1 MTDPS
6 EPPPPTSARRPIA
19 RPRKPPPSGKMIVPL
34 ALLVCGGLAFG
45 LYASFPVRRPA
56 VVQPVDSAS
65 SLGASASSLPR
76 DAAAAP
82 GP

>member
-1 MTDPS
+1 
-6 EPPPPTSARRPIA
+6 
-19 RPRKPPPSGKMIVPL
+19 MIVPL